1 MAQLVLDIVDPNAF
15 VLERGASIW
24 VISGLFEPLA
34 AGFGDRPSDDGESEA
49 ALCRDLGDGTI
60 IRLDR
65 TQDSV
70 RRVRIWKGISS
81 GYEVFYA
88 LRPNGDVLL
97 ADHFRNA
104 MTLIPASERA
114 TSTESLI
121 DHYLLRHVP
130 GAGTYVRA
138 FKRAAHGECV
148 DIDVVSRRETRS
160 AFDRLVS
167 SGGIEP
173 IDTWVNRIDA
183 AMSRVLGP
191 LKNSPGLVNMLSGGI
206 DSSLIQT
213 YLGTDVSAVTVVPD
227 TSSFSMGGT
236 RAEMV
241 AKVLGVKERREI
253 VISGDQFLQQT
264 EEAVDARG
272 LPPNFPQW
280 VTLPR
285 IYDTPGNAFVV
296 GERADSLF
304 SREGGRVPLV
314 ARHLSTP
321 LGSLFIPL
329 ARAVAKRAKLR
340 GFQLLPNQSEWM
352 RRDPLHA
359 RGWPSLLALYT
370 DMDLIE
376 DTFGKE
382 QVEKRLAERV
392 EYVTKRAQLQSPRSD
407 RYLRNLEAAQW
418 IVFYDEQIMMFRHVG
433 YAFGKAIH
441 APFSTAPLVHAS
453 LSIPLTHRYSKGSEG
468 KYLLNR
474 LLARRMPQYDTSM
487 RKDHIEL
494 PMSEYYRNGPL
505 KGIWDKYE
513 VPEVF
518 TGALRER
525 VTSQWSEM
533 TWTAITYAIWKKRI
547 ADNASLT
554 PHKAKVQRTWP
565 IGGQA

>member
-1 MAQLVLDIVDPNAF
+1 MAQLLLDIVDPNAF
-15 VLERGASIW
+15 LLERGASTW
-24 VISGLFEPLA
+24 VISGLIEPLA
-34 AGFGDRPSDDGESEA
+34 PDFGDKAGDDGDSEA
-49 ALCRDLGDGTI
+49 ALCREFGDGTI
-60 IRLDR
+60 IRIDR
-65 TQDSV
+65 AQDNV

-81 GYEVFYA
+81 GYEVFFA

-104 MTLIPASERA
+104 MALIPASDRT

-130 GAGTYVRA
+130 GAGTYARA
-138 FKRAAHGECV
+138 FKRASHGECV
-148 DIDVVSRRETRS
+148 DIDVASRRETRS
-160 AFDRLVS
+160 SFDRLVS
-167 SGGIEP
+167 TGGVEP
-173 IDTWVNRIDA
+173 IDTWVDRIDA

-359 RGWPSLLALYT
+359 LGWPSLLALYT

-494 PMSEYYRNGPL
+494 PMAEYYRSGPL
-505 KGIWDKYE
+505 KGIWDKYD

-547 ADNASLT
+547 ANNVSLT

-565 IGGQA
+565 IGDQA